1 MKVQRKMLTALLK
14 ATSRMQ
20 HVNGKAQAQVES
32 CILRWRDD
40 SVSTTSL
47 VKDGKTSI
55 SHFSFKTE
63 EASGDDMDIPV
74 PDIERMLGVLKY
86 HGDMVSLKD
95 KNGKVVV
102 LSKNK
107 QTTVVGGYDAKA
119 FSTSRQ
125 NLQEWG
131 EQSLIL
137 AERVQG
143 NVYHLLDDT
152 TRAPFFTAKIAADTL
167 HDALRCDGMNGQKL
181 NRYTFK
187 HNGDQLSV
195 TVGDHF
201 KGQTET
207 IVAQGYTGEAF
218 EAAFE
223 GGLENIVDH
232 YSGDVE
238 VSFLDFRPE
247 GQGIRLI
254 LRFDNGDWVF
264 QAGVL

>member
-1 MKVQRKMLTALLK
+1 MKVKRKMLTALLR
-14 ATSRMQ
+14 ATSRTQ

-55 SHFSFKTE
+55 SHFSFKTDV
-63 EASGDDMDIPV
+63 ASRDDMDIPV

-95 KNGKVVV
+95 KDGKVVV

-131 EQSLIL
+131 DQSLL
-137 AERVQG
+137 LSERVQG
-143 NVYHLLDDT
+143 NFYHMMDGT
-152 TRAPFFTAKIAADTL
+152 VRKPFFVAHIAADIL
-167 HDALRCDGMNGQKL
+167 HDALKCDGMNGQKL
-181 NRYTFK
+181 NRYMFK
-187 HNGDQLSV
+187 YNGAQLTV

-207 IVAQGYTGEAF
+207 IIATHYIADAF
-218 EAAFE
+218 EATFE
-223 GGLENIVDH
+223 GGLENIVGH

-254 LRFDNGDWVF
+254 LRFGNGDWVF